1 MQTRNHENKTL
12 SIQELN
18 QVFTMIS
25 KLRLLY
31 FTPNSHPQNFG
42 QLYKQLFHE
51 LFIYKNNEDLY
62 NYFRPII
69 LIKYKHC
76 QQYQI

>member
-1 MQTRNHENKTL
+1 
-12 SIQELN
+12 
-18 QVFTMIS
+18 MIS

-51 LFIYKNNEDLY
+51 LFIYKNKRIYIIIL
-62 NYFRPII
+62 RPII

-76 QQYQI
+76 QQYQFSNKIFLNEKFGVRCNKFK